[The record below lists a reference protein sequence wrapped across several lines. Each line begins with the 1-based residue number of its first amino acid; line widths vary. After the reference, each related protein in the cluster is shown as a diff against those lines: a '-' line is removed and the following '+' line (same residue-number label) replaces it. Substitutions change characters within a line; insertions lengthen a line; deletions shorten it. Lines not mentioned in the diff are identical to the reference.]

1 MKLYVKNS
9 LLAICAVLI
18 IFMPLVLSKGA
29 FIGAD
34 DKATTAIEGIDPKY
48 QPWFKHIYQ
57 PPSSEVE
64 SLLFA
69 VQAAVGSG
77 IVCFYLGY
85 KKGQKKCNSHERK
98 IS

>member
-1 MKLYVKNS
+1 MKPYVKNS

-18 IFMPLVLSKGA
+18 IFMPLVFSKGE

-34 DKATTAIEGIDPKY
+34 DKATTAIQGIDPNY
-48 QPWFKHIYQ
+48 QPWFKRIYQ
-57 PPSSEVE
+57 PPGSEVE

-69 VQAAVGSG
+69 VQAAAGSG

-85 KKGQKKCNSHERK
+85 KKGQKKSNSHERK
-98 IS
+98 VS